1 MNVTGG
7 PRSAHPGK
15 EARAALLLCL
25 LYLSSLVVLSRGV
38 VLETKKVES
47 RMKWSWKV
55 HRDSD
60 PRIAVIYLSTG
71 HDMIYDMIAAIH
83 VPVQP
88 ATRPFSNSRW
98 QALTEQGGAG
108 AERSGGRIPQRTFP
122 PFSLAAP
129 VQIPAASQVVNHP
142 LESAEKK
149 PVSRPDT
156 WRVY

>member
-38 VLETKKVES
+38 VLETKKVKS

-98 QALTEQGGAG
+98 QALTEQGAPKG
-108 AERSGGRIPQRTFP
+108 E
-122 PFSLAAP
+122 AP
-129 VQIPAASQVVNHP
+129 VRYRAVRGTRCGCVHGGSFCRIRLLQ
-142 LESAEKK
+142 
-149 PVSRPDT
+149 
-156 WRVY
+156 WRRNGYGPRSF